1 MKPTLP
7 NFLAA
12 LLSKITS
19 FKNLSCLVVVL
30 LFSGGAWGQVTQT
43 FSYTGAMQTF
53 TVPNGVT
60 SITITAT
67 GAAGG
72 GTSGGAGGKGAAI
85 TGTFS
90 AIPGHI
96 LNIIVGQLPTTAGSY
111 GGGGGG
117 GTYVWN
123 STASTLLIVGGG
135 GGGGSYNAIA
145 GKNASVT
152 TTPTATASGGGA
164 SGTGTLGGS
173 AISSEGGGGAGWTGN
188 GANASTGANGGLAP
202 PTSTGGAK
210 KSSGTIG
217 GFGGGGGGSYN
228 GGGGGGGYAGG
239 GGGKVSVGGGGGSS
253 YNTGTSPSTS
263 ATNTGAGSVAITY
276 TLPVCTA
283 PTSLA
288 ATASSSS
295 QTTTSISGSFTAAT
309 TAPSGYLVVR
319 TTTNS
324 QPTLVNGTTY
334 TVGSNAIGYIEYVN
348 TAAGSWTSTGL
359 SAGTPYYY
367 YVFSYNNTS
376 CSGGPAYSTSA
387 TTFSQ
392 STVSCP
398 GTSLDGLS
406 YSSTPVS
413 YCLSS
418 IITSNTATLATTV
431 GNVTYSVSP
440 ALPSGLSISS
450 STGAITGTPTA
461 AVAAADYTVTA
472 NNGCTSTTAIVNIAT
487 LALPA
492 TPTSSAATSLGLTS
506 FTANWATASGAT
518 SYILDVSTSSTFAS
532 FMTGFNGLNVSNVLT
547 YSVTGLTSGT
557 IYYYRVRST
566 NGTCTSSS
574 SSSTITAATVFGVP
588 FVESFGAT
596 LPSGWTTSWGSGTG
610 SYNWA
615 PTTADGSYGVS
626 GPSATGGTH
635 FLFEYVY
642 YSSISYNTY
651 NVTTPAI
658 QLSTGSILSYQYF
671 FGSGGSTTP
680 LVVQISTNGGTS
692 FTNLY
697 SHTSANSTFS
707 STNAIAGWTNNS
719 IDLSAYSGNI
729 LIRFAGTSN
738 YGEGICN
745 MAIDEVKI
753 LSPSPC
759 AVPSSPTA
767 LAQETT
773 GPGSIAESFT
783 PNASLPDSYM
793 VVRYPAGSTVTGPTN
808 GTTTYAVGQTLGAG
822 TISNIVSGSSSTF
835 TLSGLS
841 PATSYDIYVY
851 PYTINNCTGGPVFG
865 TALSGTHSTSA
876 CPAIP
881 STITVGATG
890 DYSTL
895 TALALILNG
904 CAITNPVLVE
914 LQSNYNSSAETFP
927 ITIPAISGAS
937 ATNTLTIKPA
947 SGVTATISGSAASS
961 ALIKIASKYVIIDG
975 SNTAGGTTRNLTITN
990 TSATTPSVIL
1000 IGNSGTSTGTALTD
1014 VTLKNAILINGANTS
1029 NAVIVANNLTT
1040 AGYFNNITI
1049 QNNSIQK
1056 AYIGIYALAT
1066 AATGNGSGLL
1076 ITGNDL
1082 NTSGA
1087 NAISYSGIFV
1097 QGVDGATVSN
1107 NNIANIT
1114 SSTVSP
1120 NGVVFNTGTN
1130 SGSIYGN
1137 TISAL
1142 SYTGTYD
1149 NAPSGIVSTATTAT
1163 NISIYNNI
1171 ISNISSSATGSTYNP
1186 IPSGIYIS
1194 SINTS
1199 AYNNKIFNI
1208 KQTNSGGEPAFGI
1221 NLSSASTTSGIS
1233 VYNNFIFDIA
1243 GYGYSGL
1250 SFYNGYGIGLLS
1262 GGGYNLYNN
1271 TINMNTNQT
1280 TGVSSAI
1287 YIYSSLVTAASVN
1300 IQNNI
1305 FANTQTGGASG
1316 ANRYAIYC
1324 AAANT
1329 IFGTINHN
1337 NYYSAATNL
1346 GYLGSARTNVAGIV
1360 TGFGGNANSISA
1372 IPTFTSATDLH
1383 LTTSGNCSLNNAGT
1397 PISGITTDYDGENRS
1412 TTVPDI
1418 GADEFTGDINTA
1430 GAASSTPTLCNNTIL
1445 TNITHA
1451 TTVATGIGTAT
1462 GLPTGVTAAWASNTI
1477 TISGTPSAAGTFNY
1491 TIPLSGGTCT
1501 VNATGTITINPS
1513 PTALVLTGSLACAG
1527 TTGSITSSTSVS
1539 GVDYQLYDSAN
1550 AAVGSV
1556 QAGTGSGLTWSSIAI
1571 GTGYYAKATNSTTS
1585 CVSSNSNNVAVGT
1598 ITDKTW
1604 IGGTS
1609 TSWNTASNWSCG
1621 TLPSASDVI
1630 IISSGSPVLDT
1641 NFTVGSGGSLTI
1653 SGTSTTFTIS
1663 PTSTLTVTGTANF
1676 GGKAVTIKS
1685 NSSGNGAIGQVTGT
1699 NLTGATNVTVERYI
1713 PAKRSWRAITAPV
1726 TMTTS
1731 INANW
1736 QEGGT
1741 GNSIN
1746 GFDIWSTSGGTG
1758 IINGGTGSSLLAYDS
1773 TTNNTWSAI
1782 TNTTTAS
1789 SMMDGSKNKPFMAFV
1804 TGPYGTNNV
1813 TAGATET
1820 TLRAT
1825 GTLLTGDK
1833 TYATVANKYT
1843 FIGNPYASPLDLTVV
1858 LNNTSNATTSFGGNV
1873 WVWDANV
1880 LGTYSVGTYNLFDFA
1895 ASNYSYTSSNAN
1907 ISGAQIQSGQAFFV
1921 KSTNGANFSI
1931 KETHKGSVFTNAVFR
1946 SGAPEILRVNLY
1958 KQVNNEWAGRDGA
1971 MTVILADANANQTPN
1986 KMANGTE
1993 NIAFTKNGANF
2004 ASNHHLPLV
2013 ATDVLNVKVWNTTA
2027 GANYKLKLNTEQ
2039 FATTNLSATLEDLF
2053 TNART
2058 PLTLDGSAVEYPF
2071 SVTTDAL
2078 STGDR
2083 FRIVFQTSTL
2093 GTTIPKATGFS
2104 IVPNP
2109 VTGDSFQVNLGTL
2122 ATGSYSYSICNAIGQ
2137 EVEKG
2142 SINNAAQ
2149 NTNYTVKFR
2158 ETAATGIYIMKI
2170 KGSDNSVFTAKLIK
2184 K

>member
-1 MKPTLP
+1 MKKTLP
-7 NFLAA
+7 PFLPA
-12 LLSKITS
+12 LISRIIP
-19 FKNLSCLVVVL
+19 FKNLSCLIIMVL
-30 LFSGGAWGQVTQT
+30 LFSCGAWGQVANYT
-43 FSYTGAMQTF
+43 FSQSSGTYTPITGGTVVRSGNLLDLGGETVTLPTAFPFNGASITSLR
-53 TVPNGVT
+53 VNDDGYLALGVT
-60 SITITAT
+60 AFTNSTQPIASNNVAT
-67 GAAGG
+67 GIIAALACDLMDANAV
-72 GTSGGAGGKGAAI
+72 GTTPEIRWQQIGNEIIFQWNDFARYTTSTSAEIFDFQIRLNTSNGQI
-85 TGTFS
+85 VIVYSNFS
-90 AIPGHI
+90 TVNSSTIYTPQ
-96 LNIIVGQLPTTAGSY
+96 VGLRGSTTADFNARRLTNSVP
-111 GGGGGG
+111 
-117 GTYVWN
+117 TSTPSWN
-123 STASTLLIVGGG
+123 NTA
-135 GGGGSYNAIA
+135 AA
-145 GKNASVT
+145 
-152 TTPTATASGGGA
+152 
-164 SGTGTLGGS
+164 
-173 AISSEGGGGAGWTGN
+173 
-188 GANASTGANGGLAP
+188 ASTGHTVRFTSNSSCFPATGLTFTWSP
-202 PTSTGGAK
+202 PTPCA
-210 KSSGTIG
+210 
-217 GFGGGGGGSYN
+217 
-228 GGGGGGGYAGG
+228 
-239 GGGKVSVGGGGGSS
+239 
-253 YNTGTSPSTS
+253 
-263 ATNTGAGSVAITY
+263 
-276 TLPVCTA
+276 A

-288 ATASSSS
+288 ATASSSA
-295 QTTTSISGSFTAAT
+295 QTTTTISGSFTAAASN
-309 TAPSGYLVVR
+309 APTGYIVVR
-319 TTTNS
+319 STSATT
-324 QPTLVNGTTY
+324 PTTLALATALPA
-334 TVGSNAIGYIEYVN
+334 VGSTVFGTGTYVEYVN

-392 STVSCP
+392 STISCP
-398 GTSLDGLS
+398 GTSLSGLS
-406 YSSTPVS
+406 YSATPVS

-418 IITSNTATLATTV
+418 AITTNTATLATTV

-440 ALPSGLSISS
+440 ALPTGLSISS

-566 NGTCTSSS
+566 NGTCTSS

-738 YGEGICN
+738 YGDGICN

-767 LAQETT
+767 LAQGTT

-990 TSATTPSVIL
+990 TSTTAPNVIL
-1000 IGNSGTSTGTALTD
+1000 IGNSGTSTATALTD
-1014 VTLKNAILINGANTS
+1014 VTLKNTILINGVNTGY
-1029 NAVIVANNLTT
+1029 AVIISNNLAT

-1049 QNNSIQK
+1049 QNNSVQK

-1066 AATGNGSGLL
+1066 VANGNGSGLL

-1087 NAISYSGIFV
+1087 NAISYTGIYV

-1107 NNIANIT
+1107 NNIGNIT
-1114 SSTVSP
+1114 SSTLSP
-1120 NGVVFNTGTN
+1120 TGIWFATATN
-1130 SGSIYGN
+1130 SGSISGN
-1137 TISAL
+1137 TISTL
-1142 SYTGTYD
+1142 SYTGTSAF
-1149 NAPSGIVSTATTAT
+1149 APSGIHITSGSTATAISASNNTISGLTSSGTGST
-1163 NISIYNNI
+1163 NGIYTSTLNSSIFNNK
-1171 ISNISSSATGSTYNP
+1171 ISNIKNTNSWGYYANGIYLASSS
-1186 IPSGIYIS
+1186 
-1194 SINTS
+1194 
-1199 AYNNKIFNI
+1199 
-1208 KQTNSGGEPAFGI
+1208 
-1221 NLSSASTTSGIS
+1221 TTAAIS

-1243 GYGYSGL
+1243 AYGWSTA
-1250 SFYNGYGIGLLS
+1250 SDNGFGIGLYS

-1305 FANTQTGGASG
+1305 FANTQTAGATA
-1316 ANRYAIYC
+1316 ANRYAIYSD
-1324 AAANT
+1324 AANT

-1337 NYYSAATNL
+1337 DYYSTGTNL

-1360 TGFGGNANSISA
+1360 TGFGGNVNSISVL
-1372 IPTFTSATDLH
+1372 PTFTSATDLH
-1383 LTTSGNCSLNNAGT
+1383 LTAAGNCSINNAGT
-1397 PISGITTDYDGENRS
+1397 PISGITTDYDGATRS
-1412 TTVPDI
+1412 TSTPDI

-1477 TISGTPSAAGTFNY
+1477 TISGTPSATGTFNY
-1491 TIPLSGGTCT
+1491 TIPLSGGTCS
-1501 VNATGTITINPS
+1501 VNATGTITVNPK
-1513 PTALVLTGSLACAG
+1513 PTTLVLTGSLACAG

-1699 NLTGATNVTVERYI
+1699 LSGATNVTVERYI

-1736 QEGGT
+1736 QEGSPGT
-1741 GNSIN
+1741 GNGY
-1746 GFDIWSTSGGTG
+1746 GFDIWSNSGGTG

-1833 TYATVANKYT
+1833 TYPTVANKYT
-1843 FIGNPYASPLDLTVV
+1843 FIGNPYASPLDLTAV
-1858 LNNTSNATTSFGGNV
+1858 LNNTSNATASFSGNV

-1880 LGTYSVGTYNLFDFA
+1880 LVTYSVGTYNLFDFA

-1921 KSTNGANFSI
+1921 KSTDGANFSI
-1931 KETHKGSVFTNAVFR
+1931 KEAHKGSVFTNAVFR

-1958 KQVNNEWAGRDGA
+1958 KQVNNEWPGRDGT

-2093 GTTIPKATGFS
+2093 GTTIPTATSFS
-2104 IVPNP
+2104 IIPNP
-2109 VTGDSFQVNLGTL
+2109 VTGDSFQVNLGSL
-2122 ATGSYSYSICNAIGQ
+2122 ATGTYSYSICNAIGQ

-2142 SINNAAQ
+2142 SINTTTQ

-2158 ETAATGIYIMKI
+2158 ESAATGIYIMKI